1 MSILTRFHPS
11 DDGKTFTI
19 QRHDPDVSPT
29 LEWNKKLQNEPQKSE
44 SFHHIASVPPIVIEK
59 WMQESGAPLLS
70 MPAHEF
76 SAFIRKKLRDPQW
89 QFLKTTDKRI

>member
-11 DDGKTFTI
+11 DDGRTFTV

-44 SFHHIASVPPIVIEK
+44 SFRHIASVPPIVIEQ
-59 WMQESGAPLLS
+59 WLTESGLS
-70 MPAHEF
+70 YGSPEF
-76 SAFIRKKLRDPQW
+76 MQFMKRRLRSHDW
-89 QFLKTTDKRI
+89 MFLRTTDKRF

>member
-29 LEWNKKLQNEPQKSE
+29 IELNKKLQNEPQTRTE
-44 SFHHIASVPPIVIEK
+44 SFHHIASIPAIVIEQ
-59 WMQESGAPLLS
+59 WLIESSLS
-70 MPAHEF
+70 YGSPEF
-76 SAFIRKKLRDPQW
+76 TLFIKRKLRSHDW
-89 QFLKTTDKRI
+89 LFLKTTDKRL

>member
-1 MSILTRFHPS
+1 MNIRTIFHPS

-44 SFHHIASVPPIVIEK
+44 SFHHIGSVPPILIER
-59 WMQESGAPLLS
+59 WLNESGLSYGSPEFLLF
-70 MPAHEF
+70 MK
-76 SAFIRKKLRDPQW
+76 KKLRDRDW
-89 QFLKTTDKRI
+89 LLLRTTDKRF